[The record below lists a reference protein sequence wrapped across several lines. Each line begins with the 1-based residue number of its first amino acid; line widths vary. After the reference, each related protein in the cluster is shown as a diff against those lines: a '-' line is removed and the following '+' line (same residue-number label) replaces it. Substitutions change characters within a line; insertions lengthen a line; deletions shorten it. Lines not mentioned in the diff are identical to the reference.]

1 MLPHQIPYSGN
12 PKIPRLQNIEELG
25 MQYAIENDIS
35 LACRL
40 HINQMKGEA
49 YDSNCSGGKVKKSS
63 CRYM

>member
-49 YDSNCSGGKVKKSS
+49 HDANYSAGKVKKGSW
-63 CRYM
+63 RYL